1 MKIKFLKTL
10 RSLDDFGHPM
20 SLTYKG
26 EETFQTSF
34 GSLLSIAVRI
44 LTLIMAMNAAIEVVM
59 MYEPKITSLARPL
72 SESDRNEMGEL
83 NFADYSLYLGVE
95 TLVANSTADLPPA
108 VGRI

>member
-1 MKIKFLKTL
+1 
-10 RSLDDFGHPM
+10 M

-59 MYEPKITSLARPL
+59 MNEPKINSLARPL

-83 NFADYSLYLGVE
+83 NFADYSLYIGVE
-95 TLVANSTADLPPA
+95 SCVANSTARIPPE
-108 VGRI
+108 VGQMTAAIYHHTTEEIVQ